1 MVIFMKETKAT
12 SKSKKENHPR
22 PGIARLL
29 MAATALAAAFAVT
42 YIGMSNNNLFDIGK
56 NLALLSVGIMQPE
69 GSIIALS
76 EKLERIPS
84 KGSGSRIIN
93 PATPALSY
101 SLGGGFHT
109 SGILNSSPAARPDKI
124 PKEAGNGGKVI
135 EQQMATGSTFIQG
148 VAIKNASSR
157 TVDIAAELKNTPRL
171 TINNTF
177 DPQVL
182 IYHTHTTEAYMTYYA
197 GYYNADDA
205 ERTKD
210 TTRSVVAVGE
220 AISEQLRAAGIG
232 VIHNVTIHDSPQ
244 YSGAYDRSAET
255 VSKILKQYPSISVI
269 IDVHRDAIRTSNTEK
284 LKPTAMIDG
293 RKAAQVMLITS
304 LGDTKVTPNPNWQ
317 ENLRV
322 ALRLQ
327 RALHTQYPGIARPL
341 YLVDSRYNQH
351 LGKCALLIEVGSE
364 ANTVSEAVYSG
375 EIVGK
380 TLAQVLSSLKK

>member
-1 MVIFMKETKAT
+1 MKETKAT

-42 YIGMSNNNLFDIGK
+42 YIGMSNNNLLDIGK

-205 ERTKD
+205 ERMSFHSRASRTTSPASSRSTIPCCCPPTPIARTSSRPPAAEIASRRAD
-210 TTRSVVAVGE
+210 SQAAGGADVPSGCAARPSRTRAPVTASRTTTLQDCVEVSTPATRS
-220 AISEQLRAAGIG
+220 AIDQ
-232 VIHNVTIHDSPQ
+232 
-244 YSGAYDRSAET
+244 T
-255 VSKILKQYPSISVI
+255 VPSRCS
-269 IDVHRDAIRTSNTEK
+269 
-284 LKPTAMIDG
+284 
-293 RKAAQVMLITS
+293 
-304 LGDTKVTPNPNWQ
+304 
-317 ENLRV
+317 
-322 ALRLQ
+322 
-327 RALHTQYPGIARPL
+327 IA
-341 YLVDSRYNQH
+341 SW
-351 LGKCALLIEVGSE
+351 
-364 ANTVSEAVYSG
+364 
-375 EIVGK
+375 
-380 TLAQVLSSLKK
+380 SSCT